1 MSNCLLDRVDYVL
14 FTLIPMTMENG
25 MIISMLK
32 KIFFITG
39 LMVTVSG
46 AVQAQS
52 IGCSEAT
59 AICAGFGPEN
69 GAFVRLTTPPPIPVP
84 GNTILNYTWTV
95 THENGTWVWYSNF
108 SDRWIPMPFPG
119 VYTIRVKIE
128 YVRRTGT
135 SRPYAA
141 FWSNRLYLTALDCN

>member
-1 MSNCLLDRVDYVL
+1 M
-14 FTLIPMTMENG
+14 
-25 MIISMLK
+25 K
-32 KIFFITG
+32 KGIVFSAFRKVFFITSLILAIG
-39 LMVTVSG
+39 S
-46 AVQAQS
+46 AAQAQS
-52 IGCSEAT
+52 LGSVSEAS

-84 GNTILNYTWTV
+84 SNTILNYTWTV
-95 THENGTWVWYSNF
+95 THQNGSWVWYSNF

-128 YVRRTGT
+128 YVRKNGT